1 MAKAAVASDITI
13 PVDSIHSLRESFPG
27 KPLIF
32 EIDLAVEDCWDGL
45 EHLAGEFR
53 RAGAR
58 LRLLRATQSGMIS
71 CTVVDGGSD
80 LSQLAASL
88 APGRGISIAGWT
100 TRIQYE

>member
-1 MAKAAVASDITI
+1 MARTATASDFAI
-13 PVDSIHSLRESFPG
+13 PVDSIQRLRDCFPG
-27 KPLIF
+27 ISLIF
-32 EIDLAVEDCWDGL
+32 EIDLAVDDCWDGL

-58 LRLLRATQSGMIS
+58 LRLLRATQSGVIS

-80 LSQLAASL
+80 LGQLAARFGQGQGVS
-88 APGRGISIAGWT
+88 ISGWT

>member
-1 MAKAAVASDITI
+1 MAKTATACDFAI
-13 PVDSIHSLRESFPG
+13 PVDSINSLRASFPG
-27 KPLIF
+27 ISLIF

-58 LRLLRATQSGMIS
+58 LRLLRATQSGVIS

-80 LSQLAASL
+80 LSQLAQSFAS
-88 APGRGISIAGWT
+88 ARGVSVSGWT
-100 TRIQYE
+100 TRIQYD